1 MQRTVR
7 LELKPTPEQAQ
18 ILNETLAQ
26 FTQAFNRVC
35 AVGWEQSEKNGV
47 RLHHLTYRETKA
59 ACPGLVSDLLIQAR
73 VKATEA
79 LKSAATR
86 VKQGRKTTCPHSAL
100 CPARYNVHTYKLNWN
115 DSFVR
120 LSTSGGK
127 VNIPFKLP
135 RYAAK
140 YVGCN
145 TDASD
150 LIYRKGRFWLHVV
163 VTLPE
168 TEFVSTGHVV
178 GVDLGLNRP
187 AVTSSAHFL
196 GERRWKEVDRR
207 YFRLICALQSKGT
220 KSAKRHLRKIRN
232 KRMRFH
238 RDCDHLLSRRIVDS
252 CTPGTTIVIEN
263 LTDIRKRVKP
273 RKGAQQRR
281 LHAWSF
287 AQLRTFLSYKA
298 AEAGMQVVAV
308 DPRHTSQTC
317 SKCGYQHRSNRRSQS
332 LFQCRQCGYTL
343 NADFN
348 AAKNVAQKHL
358 AGLGI
363 SSSGALPS
371 DSVSWQSSD

>member
-1 MQRTVR
+1 MMQRTIR
-7 LELKPTPEQAQ
+7 LELKPTPDIAQ

-35 AVGWEQSEKNGV
+35 AVGWEMNEKNGV
-47 RLHHLTYRETKA
+47 RLHHLTYRQTKA

-79 LKSAATR
+79 LKSAAAR
-86 VKQGRKTTCPHSAL
+86 VKQGCKTTCPHSTL
-100 CPARYNVHTYKLNWN
+100 CPARYNVHTYKLNWS

-120 LSTSGGK
+120 LSTSAGK
-127 VNIPFKLP
+127 VNVPFKLP
-135 RYAAK
+135 HYAAK
-140 YVGCN
+140 YVGLDVD
-145 TDASD
+145 TAD

-163 VTLPE
+163 VTLPAV
-168 TEFVSTGHVV
+168 EFVTNEQIV

-187 AVTSSAHFL
+187 AVTSRAHFL

-207 YFRLICALQSKGT
+207 YFRVMRALQSKGT

-238 RDCDHLLSRRIVDS
+238 RDCDHLLSRRLVDS
-252 CTPGTTIVIEN
+252 CTPGTTIVVEN
-263 LTDIRKRVKP
+263 LTDLRKRVKQ
-273 RKGAQQRR
+273 RKGQQQRR

-298 AEAGMQVVAV
+298 EEAGMQVVAV

-317 SKCGYQHRSNRRSQS
+317 SKCRYQHRSNRRSQS

-371 DSVSWQSSD
+371 DSVS